1 MFAHAVVRKGIDEK
15 RYAVDCIVRDV
26 LWLGYA
32 EVLLKSDNEPAIVK
46 LLKESLASLK
56 ISGLDRV
63 REEHSPPYD
72 SQANGAVESA
82 VKQIKGRL
90 RTMKLCLERRIGKRV
105 PPKHPIVAWLV
116 DHCAALLRFRM
127 RGSDGKTPYE
137 RIRLRPYNGRLMCFA
152 EKIRYKHRAK
162 EPIEDDHRFHQGI
175 FLGIDQ
181 LTGQYV
187 VFDPDLSAV
196 RMSRTVKLLPDEVK
210 WNANNIESVKVTPYD
225 EFVAQDP
232 GVIFQDR
239 LANPDEQ
246 DPPRKQHA
254 RKMYLKAEDFKTGQL
269 SSV

>member
-1 MFAHAVVRKGIDEK
+1 
-15 RYAVDCIVRDV
+15 
-26 LWLGYA
+26 
-32 EVLLKSDNEPAIVK
+32 
-46 LLKESLASLK
+46 
-56 ISGLDRV
+56 
-63 REEHSPPYD
+63 
-72 SQANGAVESA
+72 
-82 VKQIKGRL
+82 
-90 RTMKLCLERRIGKRV
+90 
-105 PPKHPIVAWLV
+105 
-116 DHCAALLRFRM
+116 
-127 RGSDGKTPYE
+127 
-137 RIRLRPYNGRLMCFA
+137 MCFA

-239 LANPDEQ
+239 PANPDEQ

-254 RKMYLKAEDFKTGQL
+254 RKLYLKAEDFRAYGHTVSCPRCDHERRCGPGRTTKGHSDACRQRIVAELQKTPEGRRRVDAAEERQHR
-269 SSV
+269 SVAEELEQVHGPRGDQANPVHEGGNGDIAGDAPEDLGF